1 MGLRE
6 AHPIAIGSQRK
17 VVNRRLHP
25 RESVQTSLGQSGELC
40 LAPWALAQDLVS
52 PIRLHFFPFPAFGL
66 STQAAETQ
74 SRLAV
79 ELA

>member
-25 RESVQTSLGQSGELC
+25 RESVETCLGQSGELC
-40 LAPWALAQDLVS
+40 LAPWALPQNLMS
-52 PIRLHFFPFPAFGL
+52 PVRLHFLPLLAFRL
-66 STQAAETQ
+66 RTQTTEAQ
-74 SRLAV
+74 SRFAV